1 MKGNTLVISDLRQ
14 RVLEAGFEWADF
26 RRGVEIHLL
35 YEGNDGGA
43 SAALLRYA
51 PGACVP
57 HHQHQGWEHIL
68 ILHGTQIDGN
78 GTHTSGTLVINP
90 PGSAHDVRS
99 PDGCVVLAIWERPNV
114 FNSGSA

>member
-57 HHQHQGWEHIL
+57 HHQHQGWEHIF

-90 PGSAHDVRS
+90 PGSDHDVRS